1 MNMDRRAFLTTGASI
16 ASTLAHSS
24 SSMAAPKSGE
34 FEAIRGEFPR
44 AVEQV
49 YLDAAA
55 NTPLPKYT
63 AEGMKQFKERNA
75 GGEGYR
81 RWQQL
86 ADAVGCQVKSAYVT
100 MGRFDG
106 VAIIEAP
113 DDTAV
118 ARLALAMASS
128 GLRSPFGL
136 AFSAARS
143 MRAVGGKRKRSCE
156 SDLNHDIL
164 RCHEW

>member
-1 MNMDRRAFLTTGASI
+1 MASY
-16 ASTLAHSS
+16 AML
-24 SSMAAPKSGE
+24 
-34 FEAIRGEFPR
+34 
-44 AVEQV
+44 
-49 YLDAAA
+49 L
-55 NTPLPKYT
+55 NYT

-128 GLRSPFGL
+128 GIWSTETLRAFPADQVGELAAGL
-136 AFSAARS
+136 P
-143 MRAVGGKRKRSCE
+143 
-156 SDLNHDIL
+156 
-164 RCHEW
+164 